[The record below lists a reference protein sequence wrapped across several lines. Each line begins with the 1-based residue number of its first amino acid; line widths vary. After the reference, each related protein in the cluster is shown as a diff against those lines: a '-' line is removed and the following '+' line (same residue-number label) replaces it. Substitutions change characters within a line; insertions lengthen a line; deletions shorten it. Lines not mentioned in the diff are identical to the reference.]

1 MAVIQYLFYIQV
13 LPSVT
18 LLKRL
23 LLELLPIF
31 HLPSC
36 ILIVYLFMFTCIY
49 QVQWCFQFFI
59 FFPFASLRSCDCL
72 GMLLTECN
80 KLGLLSD
87 SNTVNLTSK
96 RYGFLCYQ
104 KTCDYGYFRTK
115 ITYTSF
121 LKILI
126 ILMRNENG
134 ILSTIFMSFPPT
146 PPSYP
151 HPLPLPFYPSPPAN
165 LIQDRGQ
172 GVRPQAKD
180 RRKC

>member
-1 MAVIQYLFYIQV
+1 
-13 LPSVT
+13 
-18 LLKRL
+18 
-23 LLELLPIF
+23 
-31 HLPSC
+31 
-36 ILIVYLFMFTCIY
+36 MFTCIY
-49 QVQWCFQFFI
+49 QVQRCSNFFLI

-115 ITYTSF
+115 ITYFF

-151 HPLPLPFYPSPPAN
+151 HPLPRPFLSFSPCKFDSGPRTGSSPP
-165 LIQDRGQ
+165 G
-172 GVRPQAKD
+172 
-180 RRKC
+180 